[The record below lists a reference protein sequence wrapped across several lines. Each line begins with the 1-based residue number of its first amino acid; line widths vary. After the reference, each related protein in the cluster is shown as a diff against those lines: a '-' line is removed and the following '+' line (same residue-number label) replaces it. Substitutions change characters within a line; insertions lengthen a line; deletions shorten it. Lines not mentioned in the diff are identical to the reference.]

1 MLNDRIDKLINTPR
15 IINTNLTFSSL
26 IDEWYLIYK
35 QQVRESTYLSTWDLL
50 NGVKNEIGNDT
61 LVRNIDTVLINN
73 VLENLIYGEKN
84 LSNKYISI
92 IKSKLNL
99 IFKYSVKKGYIA
111 LNPIER
117 VTIEYKKQGPPL
129 KVKDKFLEDDEYIK
143 LVQYTAS
150 HNERYSLLF
159 QWLYLTGMRAGEAIA
174 LNKSDITIDTDQEI
188 YIAKINGTMQYRGR
202 TVHNQK
208 KSKETKTQAR
218 MREVSLSKKAVNI
231 IDSFTELNKYLN
243 TDYLF
248 TTSKGTPFQLNAI
261 NTYLRKL
268 SKQLEIDKPLS
279 SHIFRHTHISKLAE
293 IGSPLYAIQDR
304 VGHENSKITESI
316 YLHVTK
322 GVKEKLNR
330 DIELL

>member
-1 MLNDRIDKLINTPR
+1 
-15 IINTNLTFSSL
+15 
-26 IDEWYLIYK
+26 
-35 QQVRESTYLSTWDLL
+35 
-50 NGVKNEIGNDT
+50 
-61 LVRNIDTVLINN
+61 
-73 VLENLIYGEKN
+73 
-84 LSNKYISI
+84 
-92 IKSKLNL
+92 
-99 IFKYSVKKGYIA
+99 
-111 LNPIER
+111 
-117 VTIEYKKQGPPL
+117 
-129 KVKDKFLEDDEYIK
+129 
-143 LVQYTAS
+143 
-150 HNERYSLLF
+150 
-159 QWLYLTGMRAGEAIA
+159 
-174 LNKSDITIDTDQEI
+174 
-188 YIAKINGTMQYRGR
+188 
-202 TVHNQK
+202 
-208 KSKETKTQAR
+208 

-316 YLHVTK
+316 YLHVIK

>member
-1 MLNDRIDKLINTPR
+1 
-15 IINTNLTFSSL
+15 
-26 IDEWYLIYK
+26 
-35 QQVRESTYLSTWDLL
+35 
-50 NGVKNEIGNDT
+50 
-61 LVRNIDTVLINN
+61 
-73 VLENLIYGEKN
+73 
-84 LSNKYISI
+84 
-92 IKSKLNL
+92 
-99 IFKYSVKKGYIA
+99 
-111 LNPIER
+111 
-117 VTIEYKKQGPPL
+117 
-129 KVKDKFLEDDEYIK
+129 
-143 LVQYTAS
+143 
-150 HNERYSLLF
+150 
-159 QWLYLTGMRAGEAIA
+159 
-174 LNKSDITIDTDQEI
+174 
-188 YIAKINGTMQYRGR
+188 
-202 TVHNQK
+202 
-208 KSKETKTQAR
+208 

-248 TTSKGTPFQLNAI
+248 TTSKGTPFQQNAI